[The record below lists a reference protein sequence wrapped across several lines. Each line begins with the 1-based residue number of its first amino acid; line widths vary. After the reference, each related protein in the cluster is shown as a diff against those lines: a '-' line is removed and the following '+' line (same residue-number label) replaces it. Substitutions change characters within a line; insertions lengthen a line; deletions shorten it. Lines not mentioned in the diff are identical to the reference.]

1 MRLFE
6 TLLLFSV
13 FLISFI
19 QFLFSFKEWR
29 KKIKV
34 QEERNI
40 HKIKLL
46 SFVSIVLFLL
56 HISFEGIRWQLYYL
70 YAYLIFV
77 LIVTF
82 VLNRTLMKKW
92 VGLRTFIEFLNIFPI
107 VISIFLA
114 WVLPVPKLIEPNGEY
129 YVGRIEK
136 HLIIENRI
144 NGEAFSSLSSLDE
157 DGIRELMITF
167 WYPTNE
173 KGKDTSWFL
182 LEDKTTPTRMVINYL
197 NKNFELEMPV
207 NALNHAKLAKVNAA
221 LNAEPVLN
229 PETPLV
235 VYTHGWPAHRHFAA
249 DQLINLAS
257 HGYIVVSINHTGLS
271 LFTEFPDGKRVD
283 NIPGVVL
290 GEKTSDLMYGM
301 ALDIDNV
308 INYLKNDVDKENN
321 LINRI
326 GKVINFNDINIIGH
340 STGGGAG
347 VIYCSVYQSCSSYMG
362 QDTYGA
368 PTLDGKYPVNFDAPA
383 VYIYSEDWFGSSEDE
398 YWPTEIG
405 NYLNTFKNKNTYGYY
420 ISGTGHY
427 DFLAFGS
434 LSPLAGSTGL
444 FKGPIKYEDSYKILD
459 GLNLQLIRDK
469 EITFDDYP
477 FLNSF
482 SK

>member
-1 MRLFE
+1 
-6 TLLLFSV
+6 
-13 FLISFI
+13 
-19 QFLFSFKEWR
+19 
-29 KKIKV
+29 
-34 QEERNI
+34 
-40 HKIKLL
+40 
-46 SFVSIVLFLL
+46 
-56 HISFEGIRWQLYYL
+56 
-70 YAYLIFV
+70 
-77 LIVTF
+77 
-82 VLNRTLMKKW
+82 
-92 VGLRTFIEFLNIFPI
+92 
-107 VISIFLA
+107 
-114 WVLPVPKLIEPNGEY
+114 
-129 YVGRIEK
+129 
-136 HLIIENRI
+136 
-144 NGEAFSSLSSLDE
+144 
-157 DGIRELMITF
+157 MITF

-207 NALNHAKLAKVNAA
+207 NARNHAKLAKVNAA

-308 INYLKNDVDKENN
+308 INYLKSDVDKENN

-347 VIYCSVYQSCSSYMG
+347 VIYCSVYQH
-362 QDTYGA
+362 
-368 PTLDGKYPVNFDAPA
+368 LHVF
-383 VYIYSEDWFGSSEDE
+383 YIFY
-398 YWPTEIG
+398 
-405 NYLNTFKNKNTYGYY
+405 N
-420 ISGTGHY
+420 
-427 DFLAFGS
+427 
-434 LSPLAGSTGL
+434 
-444 FKGPIKYEDSYKILD
+444 
-459 GLNLQLIRDK
+459 
-469 EITFDDYP
+469 
-477 FLNSF
+477 
-482 SK
+482 